1 MSPSRATIVEV
12 SLVLAAAVLLGILLS
27 TSYRQPAAPISMSI
41 KGTTAGMTETWTGI
55 YVGEQ
60 KIGHSVSR
68 SATSE
73 AGELLLQDRTLLK
86 LVLLGESNDITI
98 ATDLRLGTDGRL
110 QSLLAQVRTEV
121 KGVPV
126 SLRAEGEAVGD
137 GMHLTLFQAGNELTT
152 LELDEIPTTS
162 ATLYRTI
169 ASHPL
174 EVGSRLTVPF
184 FNPLTL
190 GHSEA
195 SVTVQSRQEALLP
208 DGSVVPAWLVAVD
221 HGGQQLEALI
231 GEDGTRIS
239 ERETN
244 GGLGM
249 ELRLE
254 DRDTAQ
260 HVGWPGDIGDSVDL
274 IALSSI
280 PVDRPLPGGGRDL
293 TDLRLRLS
301 GPQNLSRLLAA
312 AHKDRWDPDERT
324 LQLHNAL
331 GSADQS
337 YTLPNRERA
346 LRPWLRSTTFVAAD
360 DPVIRRVASEVI
372 GDRLDSIEAARRLNH
387 WIFQEIDK
395 VPVAGFPESREIL
408 RSRRG
413 DCNEHTTLF
422 TAMARSVGLPTRMAA
437 GIVYSESIFSDGAF
451 YYHAWPEVWLGE
463 QWLAIDPT
471 FDQFPADATHVKL
484 VEGDL
489 DQQVELMS
497 AVGRLQVEVLGTEP
511 R

>member
-1 MSPSRATIVEV
+1 MSSNRATIIEV
-12 SLVLAAAVLLGILLS
+12 SLVLAAAVLLVLLFS
-27 TSYRQPAAPISMSI
+27 HSYQQPAAPLTLSIDETTTGMS
-41 KGTTAGMTETWTGI
+41 ETWSGI

-60 KIGHSVSR
+60 KIGHSLSR
-68 SATSE
+68 SGKTE
-73 AGELLLQDRTLLK
+73 NGDLLLQERTMLK
-86 LVLLGESNDITI
+86 LMLLGEPNDITI
-98 ATDLRLGTDGRL
+98 ATDLELASSGRL
-110 QSLLAQVRTEV
+110 RSLLAQVRTEV
-121 KGVPV
+121 KGLPV
-126 SLRAEGEAVGD
+126 SLRAQGKAVGD
-137 GMHLTLFQAGNELTT
+137 GMNLELFQAGKALTT
-152 LELDEIPTTS
+152 LTLDEVPTTS
-162 ATLYRTI
+162 ATLYRTVI
-169 ASHPL
+169 SRQL
-174 EVGSRLTVPF
+174 QVGSRVTVPF

-195 SVTVQSRQEALLP
+195 SVTVLGHQDAQLP
-208 DGSVVPAWLVAVD
+208 DGTHSGAWLLEVD
-221 HGGQQLEALI
+221 NGGQKLEALI
-231 GEDGTRIS
+231 ADDGRRIR
-239 ERETN
+239 ERELD

-254 DRDTAQ
+254 DRETAL
-260 HVGWPGDIGDSVDL
+260 HSGWPGDIGDSVDL

-301 GPQNLSRLLAA
+301 GPANISRLLTA
-312 AHKDRWDPDERT
+312 AHGDNWNAEAKELR
-324 LQLHNAL
+324 LHSSL
-331 GSADQS
+331 GPAEQS
-337 YTLPNRERA
+337 YTLPNGERA
-346 LRPWLRSTTFVAAD
+346 QRPWLRSTTFVASD
-360 DPVIRRVASEVI
+360 DPVIRRVAGEII
-372 GDRLDSIEAARRLNH
+372 GAELDSIDAARRLNH
-387 WIFQEIDK
+387 WVYQEIDK

-422 TAMARSVGLPTRMAA
+422 TALARAVGLPTRMAA

-484 VEGDL
+484 VEGAL

-497 AVGRLQVEVLGTEP
+497 AVGRLKIEVLEP
-511 R
+511 E